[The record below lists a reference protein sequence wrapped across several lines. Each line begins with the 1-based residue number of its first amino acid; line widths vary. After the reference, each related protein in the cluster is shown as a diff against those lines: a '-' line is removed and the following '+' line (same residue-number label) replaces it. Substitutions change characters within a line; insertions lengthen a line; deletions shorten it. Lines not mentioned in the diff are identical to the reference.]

1 MLQKIREKISGWVAG
16 VILALLAFVFAVWG
30 IDIGFNAQSYAA
42 VVNGE
47 EIPVAPV
54 RRAIQ
59 NQLAQL
65 HQAYGPD
72 LPPGVQEQVRN
83 QVIEGF
89 VQNRLLVE
97 RVRELGYRVSNEA
110 LTEEIRTM
118 PVFQVGGQF
127 SMDAYR
133 AMLANAG
140 YSPSGFEAEQR
151 QNLEISQ
158 LQEGIF
164 GSAFVTP
171 LEFRQRVSLE
181 REQRE
186 VAWLVLPVENY
197 LGTVEVSD
205 QEIEAEYESNADR
218 YMKPE
223 TADIEYIELDL
234 EQIASTVEVSDQ
246 ELRDFYET
254 EVSSN
259 AELFVSTEQRRASH
273 ILINIDD
280 DTSEE
285 EALARAESL
294 RERVMAGEDFA
305 AVATES
311 SEDAGS
317 AADGGDLDWVERG
330 VMVAPFEEALF
341 ALDVGEISEPVKTP
355 FGYHVILLTDLRAG
369 ETKSFDEV
377 RADLEGELR
386 TRKAEDLFYTE
397 AETLEQ
403 LSFESP
409 DTLAVAAEALGRP
422 VQRIDNVTRSSGT
435 GIAENPLVREAAFGE
450 SVLLGGENSAPLE
463 LEDGHAV
470 VLRVAE
476 YYEPAKIPL
485 AEVRGRIEALLRR
498 DKTRDHMQTE
508 AASIEARIIEG
519 GDAEA
524 IASGA
529 GAIYEA
535 PRLIGRDASEVPA
548 DVQQTAFALKPVDG
562 SLVADSVELA
572 DGSFAI
578 VLLSDLIPGQPDQLK
593 PNERRELSARF
604 ESEAGNAEVAGY
616 VGQLRSDARV
626 LISTEQFE

>member
-1 MLQKIREKISGWVAG
+1 MLQKIREKVSGWVAG

-30 IDIGFNAQSYAA
+30 IDIGFNAQTYAA

-59 NQLAQL
+59 NQMAQL
-65 HQAYGPD
+65 QQAYGPD
-72 LPPGVQEQVRN
+72 LPPGLQEQIRG
-83 QVIEGF
+83 QIIEGF

-97 RVRELGYRVSNEA
+97 RVRELGYRISNES
-110 LTEEIRTM
+110 LTEEIRAM

-140 YSPSGFEAEQR
+140 YSPAGFEAEQR
-151 QNLEISQ
+151 QNLEINQ
-158 LQEGIF
+158 LQQGIF
-164 GSAFVTP
+164 ASAFVTP
-171 LEFRQRVSLE
+171 LEFQQRVSLE

-186 VAWLVLPVENY
+186 VAWLVLPVDNY
-197 LGTVEVSD
+197 LGSVEISED
-205 QEIEAEYESNADR
+205 EIVAEYEDNADS

-223 TADIEYIELDL
+223 TVDIDYIDIPL
-234 EQIASTVEVSDQ
+234 EQIAGNVTVSEQ
-246 ELRDFYET
+246 ELRDFYDA
-254 EVSSN
+254 EVSGN
-259 AELFVSTEQRRASH
+259 AELFVSAEQRRASH

-285 EALARAESL
+285 EALAFAQAA
-294 RERVMAGEDFA
+294 RERVIAGEDFA
-305 AVATES
+305 AVARDA

-317 AADGGDLDWVERG
+317 AANGGDLDWIERG

-355 FGYHVILLTDLRAG
+355 FGYHVIVLSDLRAG
-369 ETKSFDEV
+369 DTKSFDDV
-377 RADLEGELR
+377 RADLESELR
-386 TRKAEDLFYTE
+386 TRKAEDIFYNE

-409 DTLAVAAEALGRP
+409 DTLAVASEALGRP
-422 VQRIDNVTRSSGT
+422 VQRVDDVTRIAGS
-435 GIAENPLVREAAFGE
+435 GIASNQAVREAAFSE
-450 SVLLGGENSAPLE
+450 AVLANGENSPPLE

-476 YYEPAKIPL
+476 HYPPSKIPL
-485 AEVRGRIEALLRR
+485 AEVRGRIASLLRR
-498 DKTRDHMQTE
+498 EKTRDRLEAE
-508 AASIEARIIEG
+508 AASIQARIIEG

-529 GAIYEA
+529 GAIYEP
-535 PRLIGRDASEVPA
+535 PRLIGRDASDVPA
-548 DVQQTAFALKPVDG
+548 DVQQVAFA
-562 SLVADSVELA
+562 SLPAAAGPAAERVELA
-572 DGSFAI
+572 DGSYAI
-578 VLLSDLIPGQPDQLK
+578 VLLSDVIPGQIGQLK
-593 PNERRELSARF
+593 PNEQRELSARF

-616 VGQLRSDARV
+616 VGQLRSGARV

>member
-1 MLQKIREKISGWVAG
+1 MLQKIREKVSGWVAG

-30 IDIGFNAQSYAA
+30 IDIGFNAQTYAA

-59 NQLAQL
+59 NQMAQL
-65 HQAYGPD
+65 QQAYGPD
-72 LPPGVQEQVRN
+72 LPPGLQEQIRG
-83 QVIEGF
+83 QIIEGF

-97 RVRELGYRVSNEA
+97 RVRELGYRISNES
-110 LTEEIRTM
+110 LTEEIRAM

-140 YSPSGFEAEQR
+140 YSPAGFEAEQR
-151 QNLEISQ
+151 QNLEINQ
-158 LQEGIF
+158 LQQGIF
-164 GSAFVTP
+164 ASAFVTP
-171 LEFRQRVSLE
+171 LEFQQRVSLE

-186 VAWLVLPVENY
+186 VAWLVLPVDNY
-197 LGTVEVSD
+197 LGSVEISED
-205 QEIEAEYESNADR
+205 EIVAEYEDNADS

-223 TADIEYIELDL
+223 TVDIDYIDIPL
-234 EQIASTVEVSDQ
+234 EQIAGNVTVSEQ
-246 ELRDFYET
+246 ELRDFYDA
-254 EVSSN
+254 EVSGN
-259 AELFVSTEQRRASH
+259 AELFVSAEQRRASH

-285 EALARAESL
+285 EALALAQAV
-294 RERVMAGEDFA
+294 RERVIAGEDFA
-305 AVATES
+305 AVARDA

-317 AADGGDLDWVERG
+317 AANGGDLDWIERG

-355 FGYHVILLTDLRAG
+355 FGYHVIVLSDLRAG
-369 ETKSFDEV
+369 DTKSFDDV
-377 RADLEGELR
+377 RADLESELR
-386 TRKAEDLFYTE
+386 TRKAEDIFYNE

-409 DTLAVAAEALGRP
+409 DTLAVASEALGRP
-422 VQRIDNVTRSSGT
+422 VQRVDDVTRIAGS
-435 GIAENPLVREAAFGE
+435 GIASNQAVREAAFSE
-450 SVLLGGENSAPLE
+450 AVLANGENSPPLE

-476 YYEPAKIPL
+476 HYPPSKIPL
-485 AEVRGRIEALLRR
+485 AEVRGRIASLLRR
-498 DKTRDHMQTE
+498 EKTRDRLEAE
-508 AASIEARIIEG
+508 AASIQARIIEG

-529 GAIYEA
+529 GAIYEP
-535 PRLIGRDASEVPA
+535 PRLIGRDASDVPA
-548 DVQQTAFALKPVDG
+548 DVQQVAFA
-562 SLVADSVELA
+562 SLPAAAGPAAERVELA
-572 DGSFAI
+572 DGSYAI
-578 VLLSDLIPGQPDQLK
+578 VLLSDVIPGQIGQLK
-593 PNERRELSARF
+593 PNEQRELSARF

-616 VGQLRSDARV
+616 VG
-626 LISTEQFE
+626 